1 MTTAAE
7 PIHPGEHLAEM
18 LDELGVSQYRL
29 AKTVGVPA
37 VRINDIVHCR
47 RSITADTALRLG
59 RALRMTPEFWLNLQ
73 RMYDLDL
80 ARGEVDL
87 SGIEPLFDAP
97 EGVARPS
104 PSKGRRSLNRPRDSG
119 APSRGSRIALD
130 FGAPSKGG
138 PRTFGPLTPA
148 LSREGRGGRIA
159 DALTGFRLRRNDG
172 RGSRNDG
179 GGGAKGGVGA

>member
-1 MTTAAE
+1 MTTGE
-7 PIHPGEHLAEM
+7 PLAHPGKHLAEM

-80 ARGEVDL
+80 ARRELDL
-87 SGIEPLFDAP
+87 SGIEPLFEEP
-97 EGVARPS
+97 EA
-104 PSKGRRSLNRPRDSG
+104 
-119 APSRGSRIALD
+119 
-130 FGAPSKGG
+130 
-138 PRTFGPLTPA
+138 
-148 LSREGRGGRIA
+148 
-159 DALTGFRLRRNDG
+159 
-172 RGSRNDG
+172 
-179 GGGAKGGVGA
+179 

>member
-7 PIHPGEHLAEM
+7 PIHPGEHLAEL

-59 RALRMTPEFWLNLQ
+59 RALRMTPEFWLNMQ

-80 ARGEVDL
+80 ARREVDV
-87 SGIEPLFDAP
+87 SDIEPLFDPP
-97 EGVARPS
+97 EA
-104 PSKGRRSLNRPRDSG
+104 
-119 APSRGSRIALD
+119 
-130 FGAPSKGG
+130 
-138 PRTFGPLTPA
+138 
-148 LSREGRGGRIA
+148 
-159 DALTGFRLRRNDG
+159 
-172 RGSRNDG
+172 
-179 GGGAKGGVGA
+179 

>member
-18 LDELGVSQYRL
+18 LEELGVSQYRL

-47 RSITADTALRLG
+47 RSITADTALRIG

-80 ARGEVDL
+80 ARREVDV

-97 EGVARPS
+97 DLADRGWGGLDLPHVPGCCVLDVVRLQVA
-104 PSKGRRSLNRPRDSG
+104 
-119 APSRGSRIALD
+119 AVA
-130 FGAPSKGG
+130 
-138 PRTFGPLTPA
+138 
-148 LSREGRGGRIA
+148 
-159 DALTGFRLRRNDG
+159 
-172 RGSRNDG
+172 G
-179 GGGAKGGVGA
+179 GGGGSRCGACRIEPHVSDVPRSSPPLQRALTADGAGLISRSNQVHSLANEGSRDLESL